1 MRLTQH
7 VDYGLRVLMY
17 LASRP
22 GEYATSA
29 ELAKVF
35 RVSHNH
41 LLKVVHR
48 LCELGYVDAKRGPTG
63 GVSFRPSTADVTV
76 GEVVRHLEPQHALV
90 ECFDPAVNTCPITRF
105 CGLAPLLK
113 RANDAFL
120 RELDRTTLGELA
132 TPPGA
137 LRSIAPRRRAQSS
150 A

>member
-29 ELAKVF
+29 ALAKIF
-35 RVSHNH
+35 GVSHHH

-48 LCELGYVDAKRGPTG
+48 LCELGWVDAKRGPTG
-63 GVSFRPSTADVTV
+63 GVSFNPGTGDVTV
-76 GEVVRHLEPQHALV
+76 GEVVRALEPQHALV
-90 ECFDPAVNTCPITRF
+90 ECFAPETNTCPLSDACR
-105 CGLAPLLK
+105 LAPLLM

-120 RELDRTTLGELA
+120 RELDGTPLRDIA
-132 TPPGA
+132 TPPDARYG
-137 LRSIAPRRRAQSS
+137 RRGRASRR
-150 A
+150 